1 MPDSSNKDDARK
13 TARPEII
20 SPLSIQKAPQGHNG
34 RPAQNHGRLTVIS
47 FSLFLIA
54 VVAAGG
60 WLFSYLKSDR
70 TIANPTAAPAV
81 AERDRGVDSPPSS
94 RAEPKVARSPEKG
107 TQTGQKNKAEGQRSA
122 YVQVKS
128 TLETMGVSSWGE
140 ILYEEMKVLGQDAET
155 LFSQHEFDASI
166 DQFTSAIE
174 KANLLVN
181 GAQTALNKL
190 IEKGEEAI
198 ARGDAQKAQEA
209 FQKALLIDPSNTAA
223 RSGIERAQDT
233 ATVMRLIE
241 TGILHERDGN
251 YAQAM
256 TDYNQALVLD
266 PKAEKAL
273 TGRKRVASITEEA
286 QFQRLMSEG
295 QSALAQRNLEK
306 ARSTLLKAKALRP
319 QDPGVID
326 ALAQTD
332 QAIYMRRIENL
343 HRSAIQAEKAERWPE
358 ALEFYQKVLQ
368 LDRNIRL
375 AVQGEA
381 RSRDYIRINKRISY
395 FLEKPSALQSDRQ
408 LQNALSLVD
417 ETENLTAKG
426 PGLNAR
432 INELK
437 TLIETAETP
446 VRFIIESDNQTEVAI
461 YKVGKFGRFTEREL
475 ALRPGTYTVVGS
487 REGYQ
492 DVRKKFKVK
501 PGQQP
506 QRITVVC
513 TVKV

>member
-1 MPDSSNKDDARK
+1 
-13 TARPEII
+13 
-20 SPLSIQKAPQGHNG
+20 
-34 RPAQNHGRLTVIS
+34 
-47 FSLFLIA
+47 
-54 VVAAGG
+54 
-60 WLFSYLKSDR
+60 
-70 TIANPTAAPAV
+70 
-81 AERDRGVDSPPSS
+81 
-94 RAEPKVARSPEKG
+94 
-107 TQTGQKNKAEGQRSA
+107 
-122 YVQVKS
+122 
-128 TLETMGVSSWGE
+128 
-140 ILYEEMKVLGQDAET
+140 
-155 LFSQHEFDASI
+155 
-166 DQFTSAIE
+166 
-174 KANLLVN
+174 
-181 GAQTALNKL
+181 
-190 IEKGEEAI
+190 
-198 ARGDAQKAQEA
+198 
-209 FQKALLIDPSNTAA
+209 
-223 RSGIERAQDT
+223 
-233 ATVMRLIE
+233 MRLIE

-437 TLIETAETP
+437 TLIETADTP